1 MALWRFLGK
10 VHRCNRYQDLK
21 KYPVSITKECMR
33 CENHVVSAIRPEIY
47 EPPLLVRM
55 HTDVRWSSAGSGSG
69 AGTDPERIGKTE
81 RVASVCCR
89 TAAFCPGFSFKYR
102 LKALEDLRG
111 HQRALTNCREE
122 IRRMGASQ
130 TMLQKR
136 IHLAEMAGRLKG
148 EFAACEKEYL
158 RQIQD
163 IDHAKFIVNFE
174 RARKG
179 KWTLEENTEREM
191 INAMRTY
198 KINAHSN
205 RN

>member
-1 MALWRFLGK
+1 MEQCRQRK
-10 VHRCNRYQDLK
+10 REQEQILK
-21 KYPVSITKECMR
+21 ELEKRREQLQFV
-33 CENHVVSAIRPEIY
+33 A
-47 EPPLLVRM
+47 EPLPSVR
-55 HTDVRWSSAGSGSG
+55 DF
-69 AGTDPERIGKTE
+69 DEE
-81 RVASVCCR
+81 
-89 TAAFCPGFSFKYR
+89 YR
-102 LKALEDLRG
+102 LKALKDLRS
-111 HQRALTNCREE
+111 HQRALTNCCEE